1 MDGNSRFELMSASP
15 DTNFAGNYQ
24 SGQRGYSSP
33 ALGRSSSFREGSDSR
48 NVSSG
53 KVNSRGGAI
62 SLGEVP
68 SLSQCLILEP
78 IVMGDPRHARSGE
91 LRRVLANSVASNSEE
106 NSFVPVHLKNSPPA
120 AVEEL
125 KRMRASVA
133 ETCVK
138 ASGRAKKLDEQITK
152 LNKYVESLS
161 SKKPQQQRNELLTN
175 ERSSGGTLKIS
186 QMHRNSSE
194 LASQKFDDR
203 SKNVGLNKR
212 SRTTTTE
219 SRPEGRNNTV
229 LRQPMTVAK
238 ERDIL
243 KDNNADSDM
252 AEEKIRRLPAG
263 GEGWDKKMK
272 RKRSVGAVSSRSID
286 NDGELKRNMHNKLSM
301 DSSLLSGDS
310 THGFRSGA
318 SGGANKL
325 EPMSSPAG
333 SASRVTFKSEQEK
346 TMLSRDVSG
355 GPIKERPMGKVNVK
369 LNNRE
374 ENHTMTSTP
383 IVKGKASRAPRSGSM
398 AAANSAA
405 NVPRVAGTLES
416 WEQTQVVNKSTS
428 VGGPNNRKRSLPSG
442 SSSPPITQWGG
453 QRPQKMS
460 RTRRT
465 NLIPVSNNDE
475 VPMQSEGCSPTEF
488 GPRISIGGINTSL
501 LSKSA
506 ANGSQNFKVKPENVS
521 SPARLSESEESGA
534 GENRMNDKGMGSKD
548 PEERTANAGQNVG
561 PSTIP
566 IKKNKIVAKEDIS
579 DGVRRQGR
587 SGRVSPFSRASI
599 SPTREKLDNVVATKP
614 LRNVRSGSEKSG
626 SKSGRP
632 LKKLSDRKNFSRLG
646 HVTNGGSPDCSGESD
661 DDHEELLSAANF
673 ACSFSCN
680 ACSSAFWKTFEA
692 LFASIGP
699 DEKSYLSQ
707 QLKFAEES
715 FTSLSQYRSNG
726 NSDQDDYQC
735 EDIPASGSVSFRGNK
750 CMNSSDRM
758 DSVEH
763 LQNSFVRGCSDSDKI
778 YGRSTPLYQRV
789 LSALIMED
797 EVEEFEETGFG
808 RPRNSVNNSYLLS
821 ETESKHMD
829 NLDFCEPVIGA
840 QTRKSGN
847 AHKIFPCNGNMD
859 VDRSPS
865 AVDYICNGELTQRDG
880 GFVHSEVEVLVRL
893 SRFDHAPQSLL
904 ANNSGISSFDFQYEQ
919 MGVEEKL
926 VVELQSIGLFLEAV
940 PALDDKEE
948 EGINH
953 EIAQLE
959 KGLLEQVRKKKTCLD
974 KIDKAI
980 QEGNDIGR
988 DPEQVAMDKL
998 VELAFKKLLATKG
1011 AYASKHG
1018 IAKVSKQVAL
1028 AFCKRTLARCQKFQ
1042 DSGISCFSEP
1052 ALREIVYAS
1061 PPQFTEMELLPGVNL
1076 AAANDAFG
1084 TSIRLCDQGVTKNG
1098 PVSNRGK
1105 KKELSL
1111 DDVGGS
1117 VFRASSALGLSGGA
1131 KGKRSERERDSSKN
1145 GRLSMGGSKG
1155 ERKSKSKP
1163 KQKTA
1168 QISMSGVNKFT
1179 EMGSEPANN
1188 SSNRRKDVRFMSSSG
1203 NAPSESSKDTKE
1215 SLEFS
1220 ALPLDNIDVIEELG
1234 VDCDTGEPQDLN
1246 SWFNFEVDG
1255 LHEDQDDTVGLE
1267 IPMDDLSDLL
1277 MF

>member
-15 DTNFAGNYQ
+15 DTNFTGNYQ

-33 ALGRSSSFREGSDSR
+33 SLGRSSSFREGSESR

-53 KVNSRGGAI
+53 KVNSRGSTI
-62 SLGEVP
+62 SSGDVP
-68 SLSQCLILEP
+68 SLSQCLMLEP
-78 IVMGDPRHARSGE
+78 IVMGDPRYARSGE
-91 LRRVLANSVASNSEE
+91 LRRVLANSVGSNSEE
-106 NSFVPVHLKNSPPA
+106 NSFVAAHLKTSPPV
-120 AVEEL
+120 AVEDL
-125 KRMRASVA
+125 KRLRSSVA
-133 ETCVK
+133 DTCAK
-138 ASGRAKKLDEQITK
+138 ANGRAKKLDEHLNK
-152 LNKYVESLS
+152 LNKYVDAFPP
-161 SKKPQQQRNELLTN
+161 KKPQQQRNELLTN
-175 ERSSGGTLKIS
+175 ERSSGATLKIS

-194 LASQKFDDR
+194 LGSQKFDDR
-203 SKNVGLNKR
+203 SKNVGLSKR
-212 SRTTTTE
+212 SRTSTTE
-219 SRPEGRNNTV
+219 PRAECRNNAV

-238 ERDIL
+238 ERDIP

-252 AEEKIRRLPAG
+252 VEEKIRRLPAG
-263 GEGWDKKMK
+263 GEGWDRKMK
-272 RKRSVGAVSSRSID
+272 RKRSVGAVSSRSTE
-286 NDGELKRNMHNKLSM
+286 NDGELKRNMHNKLSL
-301 DSSLLSGDS
+301 DSSLLPGDS
-310 THGFRSGA
+310 PHGFRSGV
-318 SGGANKL
+318 SGGGNKPD
-325 EPMSSPAG
+325 PMSSPAG
-333 SASRVTFKSEQEK
+333 STARVTFKSEQEK
-346 TMLSRDVSG
+346 SMLSRDVSG
-355 GPIKERPMGKVNVK
+355 GPIKERPLGKVNVK

-374 ENHTMTSTP
+374 ENHTLTSSP

-398 AAANSAA
+398 AAANVSR
-405 NVPRVAGTLES
+405 VPGTLES
-416 WEQTQVVNKSTS
+416 WEQGQVVNKNTS
-428 VGGPNNRKRSLPSG
+428 VGGPNNRKRPLPSG

-465 NLIPVSNNDE
+465 NLIPVSSNDE
-475 VPMQSEGCSPTEF
+475 MQMQSEGCSPTDF
-488 GPRISIGGINTSL
+488 GPRINSGGINASIL
-501 LSKSA
+501 PKSA
-506 ANGSQNFKVKPENVS
+506 ANGSQNFKGRPENVP

-534 GENRMNDKGMGSKD
+534 GENRMNDRGVVSRD
-548 PEERTANAGQNVG
+548 PEERTANAGQSVG

-614 LRNVRSGSEKSG
+614 LRNARSSSEKSG

-661 DDHEELLSAANF
+661 DDREELLTAANH
-673 ACSFSCN
+673 ACNFSFD

-692 LFASIGP
+692 LFASIGS

-707 QLKFAEES
+707 QLKLAEES
-715 FTSLSQYRSNG
+715 CTNLSQFRSNG
-726 NSDQDDYQC
+726 NSDQSDYC
-735 EDIPASGSVSFRGNK
+735 REDVPASGSVSFRYNK

-758 DSVEH
+758 DSVEQ
-763 LQNSFVRGCSDSDKI
+763 LQNSFVHGCSDADKK
-778 YGRSTPLYQRV
+778 YGSTPLYQRV

-808 RPRNSVNNSYLLS
+808 RPRNLINNSYLLS

-829 NLDFCEPVIGA
+829 NLDFCEQIGT
-840 QTRKSGN
+840 QTRKNGN
-847 AHKIFPCNGNMD
+847 AHKIFPCNGNME
-859 VDRSPS
+859 VDRSPGTL
-865 AVDYICNGELTQRDG
+865 DYICNGELAQRD

-959 KGLLEQVRKKKTCLD
+959 KGLLEQVRKKKTLLI
-974 KIDKAI
+974 KIDRAF
-980 QEGNDIGR
+980 QEGNAIAR

-998 VELAFKKLLATKG
+998 VELAYKKLLATKR
-1011 AYASKHG
+1011 AFASKHG
-1018 IAKVSKQVAL
+1018 IAKVPRPVAL
-1028 AFCKRTLARCQKFQ
+1028 AFCKRALAKCRKFE
-1042 DSGISCFSEP
+1042 DSGISYFSEP

-1061 PPQFTEMELLPGVNL
+1061 PRQFTKMELLPGVNL

-1084 TSIRLCDQGVTKNG
+1084 TSNRLSDQGVAKNG

-1105 KKELSL
+1105 KKEISL

-1117 VFRASSALGLSGGA
+1117 VFRASPALGMSGGA
-1131 KGKRSERERDSSKN
+1131 KGKRSERDRDSSKN
-1145 GRLSMGGSKG
+1145 GRLSTGGSKG
-1155 ERKSKSKP
+1155 ERKTKSKP

-1168 QISMSGVNKFT
+1168 QLSMSGVNKFT
-1179 EMGSEPANN
+1179 EQGGEPANN
-1188 SSNRRKDVRFMSSSG
+1188 KRKDVRFMSSG
-1203 NAPSESSKDTKE
+1203 GAPSEPSREKDP
-1215 SLEFS
+1215 LDFS
-1220 ALPLDNIDVIEELG
+1220 ALPLDNIDGIEELG
-1234 VDCDTGEPQDLN
+1234 VDSDTGAPQDLN
-1246 SWFNFEVDG
+1246 SWFNFEVEG
-1255 LHEDQDDTVGLE
+1255 LQEDHDDAIGLE